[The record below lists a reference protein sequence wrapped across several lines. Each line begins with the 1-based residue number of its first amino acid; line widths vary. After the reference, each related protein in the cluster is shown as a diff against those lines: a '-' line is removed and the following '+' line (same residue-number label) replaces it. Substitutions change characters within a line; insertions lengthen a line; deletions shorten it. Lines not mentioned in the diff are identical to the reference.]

1 MAKVRVRVLKRKV
14 YEWKSVQSPCKHS
27 DTNIYVCVRVCVCV
41 HGWSYKCRGS
51 KLVYTREGE
60 SKRKEEERVGKKRGG
75 KKDSELG
82 VCGG

>member
-1 MAKVRVRVLKRKV
+1 M
-14 YEWKSVQSPCKHS
+14 
-27 DTNIYVCVRVCVCV
+27 CV

-51 KLVYTREGE
+51 KLVYTCEGE
-60 SKRKEEERVGKKRGG
+60 SKRKEEERVGKKGGG